1 MENKKAKRG
10 NSLPLKI
17 SASATVDQN
26 LKAAILKHCTFNECF
41 NSKVEYMLV
50 FKDGSKVETIPGTDP
65 PEPFTL
71 CRYKEV
77 SGFGYSQ
84 IKLFLVPVFQKEL
97 DDLGSLLV
105 EEDSEFYSSDD
116 DLPDD
121 LPAILPEIPK
131 QH

>member
-1 MENKKAKRG
+1 
-10 NSLPLKI
+10 
-17 SASATVDQN
+17 
-26 LKAAILKHCTFNECF
+26 
-41 NSKVEYMLV
+41 MLV
-50 FKDGSKVETIPGTDP
+50 FKDGSKVETIPRTDP

-77 SGFGYSQ
+77 SGFGYSR